1 MCLLEQFNQWDV
13 VITLSILTGML
24 AAFIKPI
31 ITLVKTLTRLVT
43 VVGALEKHCAKTED
57 INITEHKE
65 FRDKF
70 EEQGD
75 TLAEHG
81 NMLQEHD
88 KVIKDALINH
98 T

>member
-1 MCLLEQFNQWDV
+1 MEQFNQWDV
-13 VITLSILTGML
+13 VITLSTLAGML
-24 AAFIKPI
+24 AAFIKPT

-57 INITEHKE
+57 TNIAEHKE